1 MTLKLH
7 TPTQLGELSLRNRI
21 VMSPMTRTRNEPGH
35 VPGALVVEH
44 YADRADA
51 GLIITECTSVS
62 ADASAF
68 GDDPGIYNE
77 AQVAGWKRVTD
88 AVHAKGG
95 LIALQ
100 IWHPGRATHPFIND
114 GVVSISS
121 TDRAIRDDGINT
133 PKGLVPQANPRAL
146 RTDEIPGIV
155 AQFKAGAENAKRAG
169 FDAIQIHGAH
179 GYLIDQFLRSSVN
192 DRSDEYGGSI
202 ENRARLL
209 LEITDAI
216 IGVFGAGRVGVRI
229 SPLVAYNDISDA
241 DPQALVAYVAEQY
254 ARRGAGFFELRHNDH
269 RVAEELELARIA
281 RARLGSVPLLR
292 NGGYGGPD
300 GDEDIV
306 AGRADAIVYGKPFI
320 ANPDLVSRLAS
331 GAELNAVD
339 FTTLYAGG
347 AKGYN
352 DYPRLAAS

>member
-7 TPTQLGELSLRNRI
+7 TPIQLGDLNLRNRI

-114 GVVSISS
+114 GAISISS
-121 TDRAIRDDGINT
+121 TNRAIRDDGIHT
-133 PKGLVPQANPRAL
+133 PKGTVPQAEPRPL

-229 SPLVAYNDISDA
+229 SPLVAYNDVSDS
-241 DPQALVAYVAEQY
+241 DPQALVAYLAEQF
-254 ARRGAGFFELRHNDH
+254 AARGAGFFELRHNDH

-281 RARLGSVPLLR
+281 RAKLGSVPLLR
-292 NGGYGGPD
+292 NGSYGGAD
-300 GDEDIV
+300 GDEDVV

-320 ANPDLVSRLAS
+320 SNPDLVTRLAS
-331 GAELNAVD
+331 GAALNEVD
-339 FTTLYAGG
+339 FTTLYSGG
-347 AKGYN
+347 VKGYN
-352 DYPRLAAS
+352 DYSRLAQ

>member
-7 TPTQLGELSLRNRI
+7 TPTQLGDLSLRNRI

-51 GLIITECTSVS
+51 GLIVTECTSVS

-100 IWHPGRATHPFIND
+100 IWHPGRATHPFLNN
-114 GVVSISS
+114 GAESISS
-121 TDRAIRDDGINT
+121 TNRAIRDDGIHT
-133 PKGLVPQANPRAL
+133 PKGTVPQANPRAL

-155 AQFKAGAENAKRAG
+155 AQFKAGAENARRAG

-192 DRSDEYGGSI
+192 DRSDQYGGTL

-209 LEITDAI
+209 LEITDAV

-254 ARRGAGFFELRHNDH
+254 AKRGTGFFELRHNDH
-269 RVAEELELARIA
+269 SKAEELELARIA
-281 RARLGSVPLLR
+281 RAKLGSVPLLR
-292 NGGYGGPD
+292 NGGYGGAD
-300 GDEDIV
+300 GDEDVV

-320 ANPDLVSRLAS
+320 ANPDLVERLAI

-352 DYPRLAAS
+352 DYPRLAS